1 MRIKHLKGA
10 LGPEKSSLD
19 VLSFSSSLKA
29 YIESMY
35 IIVIISSAS
44 PTMNNLG
51 KKKKNGSLVP
61 WRVFGLVGNASHILR
76 SSLLG
81 SVRMWL
87 TSHREAEKAI

>member
-10 LGPEKSSLD
+10 LGPEKSLSN

-44 PTMNNLG
+44 LTMNNLG
-51 KKKKNGSLVP
+51 
-61 WRVFGLVGNASHILR
+61 
-76 SSLLG
+76 
-81 SVRMWL
+81 
-87 TSHREAEKAI
+87 